1 MSATLL
7 TSPKIGRGKKVNRKR
22 SSADVSKILPD
33 VPSEDQAGTTATS
46 RPGTPQPG
54 TPQPGT
60 PQPGTPQPGSRK
72 THTKQP
78 ASDEE
83 KDDDDTRSDN
93 DEEEEKT
100 KSTRKF
106 TRRKWKESLHSAGS
120 LMDEI
125 VKFTTQKAGHWALV
139 IEDSADQQRKGGEFV
154 FEISKLKPDE
164 QELPVEGRVDAYKM
178 NPDSLPPPGFHS
190 EKEDRYNDDED
201 YPERVDK
208 TLYMRASKQI
218 RKGFEEP
225 NYKLLGGVCWDLLDR
240 LKCKTKFTN
249 GEIWHEAQ
257 RIWHRQHDYRYI
269 NNNCQRFCILL
280 AISIRSKQNATLRIL
295 NGKIAVKQKL
305 NM

>member
-1 MSATLL
+1 
-7 TSPKIGRGKKVNRKR
+7 
-22 SSADVSKILPD
+22 
-33 VPSEDQAGTTATS
+33 
-46 RPGTPQPG
+46 
-54 TPQPGT
+54 
-60 PQPGTPQPGSRK
+60 
-72 THTKQP
+72 
-78 ASDEE
+78 
-83 KDDDDTRSDN
+83 
-93 DEEEEKT
+93 
-100 KSTRKF
+100 
-106 TRRKWKESLHSAGS
+106 
-120 LMDEI
+120 MDEI

-154 FEISKLKPDE
+154 FEISKLKDE
-164 QELPVEGRVDAYKM
+164 QELPVEDRIDTYKLGK
-178 NPDSLPPPGFHS
+178 PSSLPPPEFLS

-208 TLYMRASKQI
+208 TLFMRASKQI